1 MRILVSDTIFRDY
14 ADELEAAAPAATFVQ
29 LLPDGAVT
37 DSGAP
42 DIVFISNDVFYGP
55 IKACMQIIMDTPQLA
70 WLQSAA
76 AGVEAPAFRVHLE
89 RGGRLTRA
97 HVTAVPISEYVMQAV
112 LACFQQP
119 QRLAEQRVARV
130 WKHVPFREVWRTTWL
145 IVGLGSIGREVA
157 QRARAFDAHVIG
169 VRRTP
174 DGTEPVD
181 EILTSDR
188 MLDAVPR
195 ADVVVIAAE
204 LNDGNRHLV
213 DARFLAAM
221 RPGSCFVNVARG
233 GLVDEAALIDA
244 LDRDAPA
251 TAVLDVF
258 EAEPLPPDS
267 VWWTHPKVIMSPHSS
282 GGGNGRLVRATEV
295 FLENLRRYGDGR
307 ELIYEV
313 RLADLPAQPTVWHV
327 EKR

>member
-1 MRILVSDTIFRDY
+1 MRILVSETILRDY
-14 ADELEAAAPAATFVQ
+14 GDHLRAAAPDATFVQ
-29 LLPDGAVT
+29 LLPDGTVT
-37 DSGAP
+37 DDGAA

-55 IKACMQIIMDTPQLA
+55 IKACMQIVLDTPKLA

-76 AGVEAPAFRVHLE
+76 AGVEAPAFRAHLE

-112 LACFQQP
+112 LACFQEP
-119 QRLAEQRVARV
+119 ERLAEQRASRV
-130 WKHVPFREVWRTTWL
+130 WQHVSFREVWRTTWL

-181 EILTSDR
+181 EILTPDR
-188 MLDAVPR
+188 MLEAVGR

-213 DARFLAAM
+213 DSNFLAAM
-221 RPGSCFVNVARG
+221 CPGSCFVNVARG
-233 GLVDEAALIDA
+233 GLVDEAALLDA
-244 LDRDAPA
+244 LRRDAPSR
-251 TAVLDVF
+251 AVLDVF
-258 EAEPLPPDS
+258 ETEPLPPDS

-282 GGGNGRLVRATEV
+282 GGGNGRLVRAAEV
-295 FLENLRRYGDGR
+295 FIENLRRYHDGR
-307 ELIYEV
+307 ELLHEV

>member
-1 MRILVSDTIFRDY
+1 MRILVSEQIHRDY
-14 ADELEAAAPAATFVQ
+14 GDQLRAAAPDATFVQ
-29 LLPDGAVT
+29 LLPDGTVT
-37 DSGAP
+37 DDGAL
-42 DIVFISNDVFYGP
+42 DIVFISNDIFYGP
-55 IKACMQIIMDTPQLA
+55 IKACWQIILDTPRLA

-76 AGVEAPAFRVHLE
+76 AGVEAPTFRAQLD

-97 HVTAVPISEYVMQAV
+97 HVTAVPIAEYVMQAV
-112 LACFQQP
+112 LASFQRP
-119 QRLAEQRVARV
+119 QLLAEQRAARV
-130 WKHVPFREVWRTTWL
+130 WQHVTFREIWRTTWL

-169 VRRTP
+169 VRRRP

-213 DARFLAAM
+213 DAKFLAAM

-233 GLVDEAALIDA
+233 GLVDEAALLDA
-244 LDRDAPA
+244 LERDAPA
-251 TAVLDVF
+251 HAVLDVF
-258 EAEPLPPDS
+258 ETEPLPPES
-267 VWWTHPKVIMSPHSS
+267 VWWTHPKVTLSPHSS

-295 FLENLRRYGDGR
+295 FLENLRRYRDGR
-307 ELIYEV
+307 ELLHEV
-313 RLADLPAQPTVWHV
+313 HLADLPTQPAVWHI